1 MRRFFCLTAAVA
13 VLFTRTYRVLG
24 QEAGS
29 AEPRAAEPLV
39 TDHYEIHGDDPAA
52 GERIARDLEGRFE
65 IYTRLFRYDPG
76 LLEAPLK
83 VRLIADAAA
92 YDEYMA
98 ALLGQRSAGAL
109 YLHYRQP
116 DRRELVINYGGP
128 DWERTLPYQSFIQYL
143 RSFVSSPPSWIEE
156 GFAIYFSTLSTGEGE
171 AAYIEN
177 LSWLERVKELEIPPV
192 ADILLLGTREEAP
205 GLSREDYSAL
215 SWALVSFF
223 LNSGNEDYFRSL
235 LECFLLLSPEA
246 GLAENSEL
254 LARWIDNWNGL
265 ENLDRDYR
273 AYIGARRTI
282 PELMEEGRRAYGE
295 GDFERAEPFFAT
307 VLNLRPG
314 YYAPYYYL
322 GLIAYGRG
330 DWDGARQYYLLSLE
344 RGADE
349 ALLYYALGLN
359 AVAAKQNPQASEYLL
374 RAAAADPARYRERTA
389 DLLRRLPER

>member
-1 MRRFFCLTAAVA
+1 MAAAVT
-13 VLFTRTYRVLG
+13 VLFTKSYRVLG
-24 QEAGS
+24 QE
-29 AEPRAAEPLV
+29 PLV
-39 TDHYEIHGDDPAA
+39 TDPWITEHYEVYGEDPAA

-65 IYTRLFRYDPG
+65 IYSGLFRFNPW
-76 LLEAPLK
+76 LLAAPLR
-83 VRLIADAAA
+83 VRLIADTAA
-92 YDEYMA
+92 YDEYLVA
-98 ALLGQRSAGAL
+98 QLGQRSAGAL
-109 YLHYRQP
+109 YLHYRQA

-156 GFAIYFSTLSTGEGE
+156 GFAIYFSTLSTEGKE
-171 AAYIEN
+171 PAYIEN
-177 LSWLERVKELEIPPV
+177 LSWLERVKESVIPPV
-192 ADILLLGTREEAP
+192 EDILLLGTLDATVP
-205 GLSREDYSAL
+205 LSREDYSSL

-246 GLAENSEL
+246 GLAENSQT
-254 LARWIDNWNGL
+254 LARRIDDWNGL

-273 AYIGARRTI
+273 AYIDARKTI
-282 PELMEEGRRAYGE
+282 PELMEAGRLAYGE
-295 GDFERAEPFFAT
+295 GDFEKAEPFFTT
-307 VLNLRPG
+307 VLDLRPG

-359 AVAAKQNPQASEYLL
+359 AVAAKQDAQASEYLL
-374 RAAAADPARYRERTA
+374 RAAAADPARYRERA
-389 DLLRRLPER
+389 AALLRRLPDR